1 MDSVPRLTAALAFD
15 TTYATVRQIV
25 KFPVFM
31 LSFAPKS
38 ATKELLAGLP
48 ERSRK
53 VLVDRYGLSPKG
65 ERRTLDAI
73 GKEYGI
79 TRERIRQIE
88 NHSISVVRESESYAA
103 QMAALEDLK
112 RALHT
117 LGGIVAEETIL
128 AHVPKSE
135 SDHNHVVF
143 LLTVGHHFT
152 ERREDPNFKS
162 RWHVDEQLAEAV
174 ERSLAALYES
184 IEASKLTPEEEF
196 IELFAKH
203 LKEQGVKN
211 RPPEVLVRWLSI
223 SKRIGKNPLGE
234 WGRME
239 SPHVRIKNTR
249 DFAYLTLK
257 RHGSP
262 MHFTEVAKGIEN
274 LFTREAH
281 PATTHNELIKDNR
294 FVLVGRGLY
303 ALKEWGYE
311 PGVVRDVIRGILSRD
326 GALTREEIVER
337 VKRERYV
344 KDATIAVNLQN
355 SMFVRTSDGKYG
367 LSK

>member
-1 MDSVPRLTAALAFD
+1 
-15 TTYATVRQIV
+15 
-25 KFPVFM
+25 M
-31 LSFAPKS
+31 LSFAPKTV
-38 ATKELLAGLP
+38 TKDLLAGLP
-48 ERSRK
+48 DRTRK
-53 VLVDRYGLSPKG
+53 VLTDRYGLSQKG
-65 ERRTLDAI
+65 ESRTLDSI

-79 TRERIRQIE
+79 TRERVRQIE
-88 NHSISVVRESESYAA
+88 SHGLSVVRESETYAA
-103 QMAALEDLK
+103 QTEILEALK
-112 RALHT
+112 QVLHT
-117 LGGIVAEETIL
+117 LGGIIAEETIL
-128 AHVPKSE
+128 DEVPESE
-135 SDHNHVVF
+135 SDRSHVVF
-143 LLTVGHHFT
+143 LLTVGHHFN
-152 ERREDPNFKS
+152 ERREDANFKA

-174 ERSLAALYES
+174 ERALANLHES
-184 IEASKLTPEEEF
+184 IEPHQLTPEEEF

-203 LKEQGVKN
+203 LREVGIKN
-211 RPPEVLVRWLSI
+211 RPPEVLVRWLLI

-234 WGRME
+234 WGRIE

-262 MHFTEVAKGIEN
+262 MHFTEVAGGIKK
-274 LFTREAH
+274 LFSREAH

-311 PGVVRDVIRGILSRD
+311 PGVVREVIRGVLARGGPLS
-326 GALTREEIVER
+326 REEIVER

-344 KDATIAVNLQN
+344 KDATIVVNLQHPV
-355 SMFVRTSDGKYG
+355 FVRLPDGKYA